1 VAYRFLDPIERTSE
15 VLFGLIMVL
24 TFTGTISVAESGQGE
39 IRAVL
44 LGAIGCNLAWGI
56 VDATM
61 YLMATLAQR
70 SRGLLMLDAIREAR
84 DPEAARHIIVEAI
97 PEGLAKLLGRT
108 EFEAMRTRINGLTD
122 LPARARFERDDFV
135 AAAGVFLIVF
145 LSTFPVV
152 IPFLVMSEA
161 APALRVSHT
170 IAVSMLFVAGWR
182 LGRHAGQPG
191 WQIGAA
197 MVVVGLLL
205 AIVTIMLGG

>member
-1 VAYRFLDPIERTSE
+1 
-15 VLFGLIMVL
+15 
-24 TFTGTISVAESGQGE
+24 
-39 IRAVL
+39 
-44 LGAIGCNLAWGI
+44 
-56 VDATM
+56 
-61 YLMATLAQR
+61 
-70 SRGLLMLDAIREAR
+70 
-84 DPEAARHIIVEAI
+84 
-97 PEGLAKLLGRT
+97 
-108 EFEAMRTRINGLTD
+108 
-122 LPARARFERDDFV
+122 
-135 AAAGVFLIVF
+135 
-145 LSTFPVV
+145 V